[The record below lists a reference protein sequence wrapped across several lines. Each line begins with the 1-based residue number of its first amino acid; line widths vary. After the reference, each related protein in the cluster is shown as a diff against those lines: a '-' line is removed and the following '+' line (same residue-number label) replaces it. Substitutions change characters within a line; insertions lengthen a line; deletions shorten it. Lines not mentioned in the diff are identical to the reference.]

1 MNRIDLKY
9 DAEARQAFLQ
19 ACRRK
24 LHRIPEVGFE
34 LPETCAAVEQ
44 ELDRMNVTYTRD
56 FGPYSIVAEIG
67 PKAGVPVIAVRGD
80 MDALPVEEKTGLP
93 FASEH
98 PGKMHAC
105 GHDSHM
111 AMLLGAARTLKPFEN
126 ELPFRLRMIFQPAE
140 ESAESGAKMMID
152 NHVLDGVDYVLC
164 QHVAGELD
172 VGTVGYCA
180 GPACSACFPIEIT
193 FHGKTSHATLPQH
206 GSDAIA
212 MLFKTYSGIQL
223 MLSREIDPF
232 ERIVC
237 SVGAVHGGHVHNVI
251 CDKANMLI
259 SLRVFNTELGLQVID
274 KIRLLAEHAVEE
286 MGGTA
291 EVEGHLSCPA
301 VVNDDFLTDCLK
313 GAAKSVLPP
322 ENVIACRPRMSSDDF
337 AWFTEE
343 RPSIYYWTGVRN
355 LDKWPEKAIHNND
368 FMLDEDAMLYGETVL
383 ISMLYEIAGKC
394 RQ

>member
-1 MNRIDLKY
+1 MNTIDLKT
-9 DAEARQAFLQ
+9 DSEERQAYLS
-19 ACRRK
+19 ACRRE

-34 LPETCAAVEQ
+34 LPKTCAIVER
-44 ELDRMNVTYTRD
+44 ELDRMGIPHTRD
-56 FGPYSIVAEIG
+56 FGPYSVVADLG
-67 PKAGVPVIAVRGD
+67 PAEGVPVIAFRAD

-93 FASEH
+93 FSSEH
-98 PGKMHAC
+98 PGAMHAC

-111 AMLLGAARTLKPFEN
+111 AMLLGAARTLKPLEN

-164 QHVAGELD
+164 QHVAAEMD
-172 VGTVGYCA
+172 VGTMGYTP
-180 GPACSACFPIEIT
+180 GTVCSACYPITIT

-212 MLFKTYSGIQL
+212 MMFKTYSGIQL

-237 SVGAVHGGHVHNVI
+237 SVGVVNGGHVHNVI
-251 CDKANMLI
+251 CDNASMTI
-259 SLRVFNTELGLQVID
+259 SLRTFSMELGDFVID
-274 KIRLLAEHAVEE
+274 KIRVLAQHAAEE

-291 EVEGHLSCPA
+291 DVEAHMSCPA
-301 VVNDDFLTDCLK
+301 VENDDFLTECIQK
-313 GAAKSVLPP
+313 AGESVLPP
-322 ENVIACRPRMSSDDF
+322 GKTIVVNPRMSSDDF
-337 AWFTEE
+337 AWFSQKK
-343 RPSIYYWTGVRN
+343 PSLYFYTGVRN
-355 LDKWPEKAIHNND
+355 LDKWPQKAIHNND

-383 ISMLYEIAGKC
+383 IAMLYKIAE
-394 RQ
+394 RA